1 MLNQCAAVL
10 PASGDGDVDW
20 GQRWCVRIVV
30 SLVWKEAIDN
40 FLRDVD
46 ENIFAGVD
54 TGMSKILDERLGLFG
69 RHGAGGGS
77 EAATLGPQ

>member
-1 MLNQCAAVL
+1 MVRRAAARRPSCV
-10 PASGDGDVDW
+10 VCII
-20 GQRWCVRIVV
+20 GQYGFVV

>member
-1 MLNQCAAVL
+1 MVNQRAAVL
-10 PASGDGDVDW
+10 AASGHRDVDW
-20 GQRWCVRIVV
+20 GQRWCGRFVV

-77 EAATLGPQ
+77 DAATLDPE

>member
-1 MLNQCAAVL
+1 M
-10 PASGDGDVDW
+10 PSGNRAPRVPSDL
-20 GQRWCVRIVV
+20 RIVMSV
-30 SLVWKEAIDN
+30 QVDESRRDHQASRIDN

-77 EAATLGPQ
+77 EAATLGPE